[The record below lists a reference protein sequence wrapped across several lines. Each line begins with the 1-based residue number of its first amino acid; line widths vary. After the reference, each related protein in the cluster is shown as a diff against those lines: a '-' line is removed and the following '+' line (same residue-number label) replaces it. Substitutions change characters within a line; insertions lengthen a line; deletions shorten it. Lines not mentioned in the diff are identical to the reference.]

1 MPSALTTQT
10 EREIRYEHRLH
21 KKRVDQQTVDRSVRL
36 SNRSNAISDEVSKEI
51 VSIQGKKKR
60 SSDDQISII
69 WVVFFYLFLIVS
81 NLFLVSFLVL
91 FSPIIFI
98 ETLLFDIV

>member
-51 VSIQGKKKR
+51 VSIQGKKKDHLMTR
-60 SSDDQISII
+60 SASSGL
-69 WVVFFYLFLIVS
+69 Y
-81 NLFLVSFLVL
+81 
-91 FSPIIFI
+91 FS
-98 ETLLFDIV
+98 TYS